1 MSIKGSGSCGSAKF
15 SDFIAAGKTHS
26 ASIDEM
32 LAFLSVFDSRV
43 IRFDVD
49 AHIDRAILLPSNTT
63 VYVDNCTIWQNDDV
77 FDNVFRSANVR
88 DLPSDDY
95 AKMIAAHDKTPWTG
109 SYEKLPSEIP
119 ELENIRILG
128 LGKARIVG
136 PQTNAVINN
145 AFAFMALLRGQ
156 DDFKEMMRLCVQCGW
171 DVDCSCATA
180 GALCLWSGVLE
191 VMRRFAAANITMNC
205 QIVLCRSVNDGAE
218 LDRTMRDLGELYPAV
233 NSVSVVPAGLT
244 KYREEKGLYPLAP
257 FSPEECR
264 QVIRQVEAFSEEF
277 YKANGSHFVYCGDE
291 FYVKGGVQLHT
302 GEYYDGYP
310 QLANGV
316 GMMTSMYEDFSD
328 ALAAMDL
335 SEYQPE
341 RPREVSI
348 ATGKAAYEL
357 ICVMANALCARCPGL
372 KCHVYAIRNDFFGD
386 NITVSGLLTG
396 QDIAAQLRRMPLG
409 ERLLL
414 PANTLRFERDLF
426 LDGMTP
432 KELSEKLMVPVEFT
446 ENDGR
451 SFIETVLK

>member
-1 MSIKGSGSCGSAKF
+1 MVKIFDITEGSKAQEEGILPGDYLVAINGHQIEDVLDYSFYMAARRVHLRLYRNDEMYDVYLTKGQYDDIGLNFETFLMDKQRSCRNKCIFCFIDQLPEGLRPSLYFKDDDSRMSFISGSYITLTNMSEH
-15 SDFIAAGKTHS
+15 DIERIILMKTS
-26 ASIDEM
+26 PINI
-32 LAFLSVFDSRV
+32 SV
-43 IRFDVD
+43 
-49 AHIDRAILLPSNTT
+49 HTT
-63 VYVDNCTIWQNDDV
+63 N
-77 FDNVFRSANVR
+77 
-88 DLPSDDY
+88 
-95 AKMIAAHDKTPWTG
+95 
-109 SYEKLPSEIP
+109 P
-119 ELENIRILG
+119 ELRVKMLCNR
-128 LGKARIVG
+128 
-136 PQTNAVINN
+136 
-145 AFAFMALLRGQ
+145 FAGN
-156 DDFKEMMRLCVQCGW
+156 
-171 DVDCSCATA
+171 
-180 GALCLWSGVLE
+180 VLE

-264 QVIRQVEAFSEEF
+264 QVIRQVEAFSEAF
-277 YKANGSHFVYCGDE
+277 YKANGSHLVYCGDE

>member
-1 MSIKGSGSCGSAKF
+1 MVKIFDITEGSKAQEEGILPGDYLVAINGHQIEDVLDYSFYMAARRVHLRLYRNDEMYDVYLTKGQYDDIGLNFETFLMDKQRSCRNKCIFCFIDQLPEGLRPSLYFKDDDSRMSFISGSYITLTNMSEH
-15 SDFIAAGKTHS
+15 DIERIILMKTS
-26 ASIDEM
+26 PINI
-32 LAFLSVFDSRV
+32 SV
-43 IRFDVD
+43 
-49 AHIDRAILLPSNTT
+49 HTT
-63 VYVDNCTIWQNDDV
+63 N
-77 FDNVFRSANVR
+77 
-88 DLPSDDY
+88 
-95 AKMIAAHDKTPWTG
+95 
-109 SYEKLPSEIP
+109 P
-119 ELENIRILG
+119 ELRVKMLCNR
-128 LGKARIVG
+128 
-136 PQTNAVINN
+136 
-145 AFAFMALLRGQ
+145 FAGN
-156 DDFKEMMRLCVQCGW
+156 
-171 DVDCSCATA
+171 
-180 GALCLWSGVLE
+180 VLE

-257 FSPEECR
+257 FSSEECR

>member
-1 MSIKGSGSCGSAKF
+1 MVKIFDITEGSKAQEEGILPGDYLVAVNGHQIEDVLDYSFYMAARRVHLRLYRNDEMYDVYLTKGQYDDIGLNFETFLMDKQRSCRNKCIFCFIDQLPEGLRPSLYFKDDDSRMSFISGSYITLTNMSEH
-15 SDFIAAGKTHS
+15 DIERIILMKTS
-26 ASIDEM
+26 PINI
-32 LAFLSVFDSRV
+32 SV
-43 IRFDVD
+43 
-49 AHIDRAILLPSNTT
+49 HTT
-63 VYVDNCTIWQNDDV
+63 N
-77 FDNVFRSANVR
+77 
-88 DLPSDDY
+88 
-95 AKMIAAHDKTPWTG
+95 
-109 SYEKLPSEIP
+109 P
-119 ELENIRILG
+119 ELRVKMLCNR
-128 LGKARIVG
+128 
-136 PQTNAVINN
+136 
-145 AFAFMALLRGQ
+145 FAGN
-156 DDFKEMMRLCVQCGW
+156 
-171 DVDCSCATA
+171 
-180 GALCLWSGVLE
+180 VLE

-277 YKANGSHFVYCGDE
+277 YKAYGSHFVYCGDE